1 MVDRR
6 VPIDRQDKEQWG
18 VRSGFQDFLSLRIV
32 CQHLPDEIVEA
43 SQWCRQ
49 ATNVLFL
56 LLSQQPLHSPFQS
69 VAFHGVLGNV
79 FWPAERKSLVRS
91 RRTLPFAVRMLGA
104 RHLPPRFD
112 ELVAH
117 MKRVLPLRYTDERPE
132 EAEEGAPAGSG
143 GVLGI
148 ERDVARL

>member
-1 MVDRR
+1 MYA
-6 VPIDRQDKEQWG
+6 Q
-18 VRSGFQDFLSLRIV
+18 
-32 CQHLPDEIVEA
+32 
-43 SQWCRQ
+43 
-49 ATNVLFL
+49 TN
-56 LLSQQPLHSPFQS
+56 
-69 VAFHGVLGNV
+69 A
-79 FWPAERKSLVRS
+79 
-91 RRTLPFAVRMLGA
+91 PFAVRMLGA

-117 MKRVLPLRYTDERPE
+117 MQRVLPLRYTDERPE

>member
-1 MVDRR
+1 M
-6 VPIDRQDKEQWG
+6 
-18 VRSGFQDFLSLRIV
+18 
-32 CQHLPDEIVEA
+32 
-43 SQWCRQ
+43 
-49 ATNVLFL
+49 
-56 LLSQQPLHSPFQS
+56 
-69 VAFHGVLGNV
+69 GNV

-91 RRTLPFAVRMLGA
+91 RRALPFAVRMLGA

-117 MKRVLPLRYTDERPE
+117 MQRVLPLRYTDERPK
-132 EAEEGAPAGSG
+132 EAEEDAPAGSG

>member
-1 MVDRR
+1 MV
-6 VPIDRQDKEQWG
+6 QA
-18 VRSGFQDFLSLRIV
+18 S
-32 CQHLPDEIVEA
+32 DERA
-43 SQWCRQ
+43 
-49 ATNVLFL
+49 FL
-56 LLSQQPLHSPFQS
+56 LFSQQPSSLSFPVWGMS
-69 VAFHGVLGNV
+69 SSLGNV

-117 MKRVLPLRYTDERPE
+117 MQRVLPLRYTDERPE
-132 EAEEGAPAGSG
+132 EAEEDALAGSG